1 MKRVSDSLAHNYKT
15 SWITKLNHRVVLVII
30 FFQNR
35 VPDFVSLFI
44 SFFKSF
50 FFFYFTSWRRFIWPT
65 NVFSQ
70 DQLSKSSLIFFYSQ
84 QNLKY
89 NKYVIIFFWIY
100 WPRRQKRL
108 FIYIFYWLFEHKG
121 VKFVLYVNRNQVS
134 QL

>member
-1 MKRVSDSLAHNYKT
+1 MKRVSNSLAHNYKT

-44 SFFKSF
+44 SFFKAF
-50 FFFYFTSWRRFIWPT
+50 FFLLYFVKAFYLTYKFFFARPVIEIKFDS
-65 NVFSQ
+65 
-70 DQLSKSSLIFFYSQ
+70 FYSQ

>member
-1 MKRVSDSLAHNYKT
+1 MKRVSNSLAHNYKT

-44 SFFKSF
+44 SFFKA

-65 NVFSQ
+65 NFFFARPVIEIKF
-70 DQLSKSSLIFFYSQ
+70 DFFYSQ

>member
-1 MKRVSDSLAHNYKT
+1 MKRVSNSLAHNYKT

-44 SFFKSF
+44 SFFKAF
-50 FFFYFTSWRRFIWPT
+50 FFLLYFVKAFYLTYKFFFARPVIEIKF
-65 NVFSQ
+65 
-70 DQLSKSSLIFFYSQ
+70 DFFYSQ